1 MTNDLQ
7 PGNHR
12 PRHSAADQNSV
23 STAIL
28 PRIVDDE
35 PPEADAV
42 APGPVEPMARV
53 SADEQPTEVIPAVNG
68 DQPDEPADVGPP
80 VAAVPVAAVPVDQAV
95 AASPWSLPPAR
106 LRQRPRPGAG
116 PGSPGPGSPGSPGPG
131 SPGSPGPGSR
141 PPESGS
147 DSPGLGSGS
156 PGPGSGSPGP
166 GSGSPGLGSGSPGLG
181 SGSGSPGSGP
191 GFAPAED
198 VEHWIEAAPG
208 ALAGTGDEAI
218 EPATGPAIESADE
231 AEPHVETPAMA
242 QPQPQPAVTL
252 ELTVSEPAAPAAET
266 VRKPDVTGAEITW
279 TVDPADD
286 EPDPPPAPAIPAL
299 PTMPDLVIGP
309 AVVTPPAPSEAPG
322 QSGRGWFEPVVPLD
336 EITANQADGEP
347 KEPVDLPRRI
357 PSTIGFEA
365 LDDWDDDDWDN
376 DDWDDTAGTTVAAA
390 GAAPAV
396 EAPAFALPAI
406 GAASVAS
413 WENAAGTAGAA
424 SMAGTTSATS
434 TAATGD
440 MAASASATVPASA
453 SAASPASAS
462 ATVPASAPATVA
474 AGPPSPSTA
483 ASPDADATAYIPRIP
498 AEPDGADVTA
508 YIPRMPVPPTGEVT
522 MPITAPAAP
531 PADKNAEQD
540 EAAGDDAAPRGVK
553 VVALRPVRTEE
564 GYRSVYSEHT
574 RTTVGSVI
582 RTVIRTVGEICI
594 TLGMILLLFAAY
606 EVWGKTAAV
615 NAHQNDLNSQL
626 AQEWNGPAAAPSA
639 SAGPKADVLPPPD
652 GKAIARL
659 YIPRMNKQW
668 IVVQGVTPADI
679 RFAPGHYPTSAM
691 PGQTGNFSVAGHR
704 TPAIFWDLDQIHNGD
719 DIVVETKD
727 YWYVYKATQTEI
739 VSPHAVQVVAPVPN
753 QPGKKPTQQMIT
765 LTTCNPKFNNYQ
777 RLIIHGVLDPT
788 ETRTRAEGRPAVL
801 GG

>member
-12 PRHSAADQNSV
+12 PRHSASDQNSV
-23 STAIL
+23 ATAIL

-35 PPEADAV
+35 PPVSVSSA
-42 APGPVEPMARV
+42 GPVEPVAHGPAARGPVEEMARV
-53 SADEQPTEVIPAVNG
+53 SADEQPTEVIPAING
-68 DQPDEPADVGPP
+68 DHPEDPDDVALPEAATSAGP
-80 VAAVPVAAVPVDQAV
+80 AV

-106 LRQRPRPGAG
+106 LRQRSG
-116 PGSPGPGSPGSPGPG
+116 PGS
-131 SPGSPGPGSR
+131 
-141 PPESGS
+141 
-147 DSPGLGSGS
+147 
-156 PGPGSGSPGP
+156 
-166 GSGSPGLGSGSPGLG
+166 
-181 SGSGSPGSGP
+181 
-191 GFAPAED
+191 APVED
-198 VEHWIEAAPG
+198 VEHWIEPA
-208 ALAGTGDEAI
+208 TETEHWI
-218 EPATGPAIESADE
+218 EPAAETEHWVEPAAETESQTE
-231 AEPHVETPAMA
+231 APAQA
-242 QPQPQPAVTL
+242 QPAVTL
-252 ELTVSEPAAPAAET
+252 ELMVSEPAAPMTET
-266 VRKPDVTGAEITW
+266 SRKPDPTGAEITW

-286 EPDPPPAPAIPAL
+286 EPDPPAPPATPAL
-299 PTMPDLVIGP
+299 PAMPDLVIGP
-309 AVVTPPAPSEAPG
+309 VDVTPPAPPALSEVA
-322 QSGRGWFEPVVPLD
+322 QTGRGWFEPVVPLD
-336 EITANQADGEP
+336 ETTGDQDGGEP
-347 KEPVDLPRRI
+347 EEPVDLPRRI
-357 PSTIGFEA
+357 PSTVGFEA
-365 LDDWDDDDWDN
+365 LDDWDD
-376 DDWDDTAGTTVAAA
+376 TAGPALTAT
-390 GAAPAV
+390 GAA
-396 EAPAFALPAI
+396 PAI
-406 GAASVAS
+406 GAAAPVVA
-413 WENAAGTAGAA
+413 AAAPAVGAA
-424 SMAGTTSATS
+424 RVAN
-434 TAATGD
+434 
-440 MAASASATVPASA
+440 AASAAGPA
-453 SAASPASAS
+453 SAASAV
-462 ATVPASAPATVA
+462 VPAA
-474 AGPPSPSTA
+474 ASPPSPTTA
-483 ASPDADATAYIPRIP
+483 ASPDTDATAYIPRIP
-498 AEPDGADVTA
+498 AEPESADVTA
-508 YIPRMPVPPTGEVT
+508 YIPRVPVPPTGEVT

-531 PADKNAEQD
+531 FADKNAD
-540 EAAGDDAAPRGVK
+540 KNEAAGGGDAAPRGVK

-626 AQEWNGPAAAPSA
+626 AQEWNGPTAAPTA

-691 PGQTGNFSVAGHR
+691 PGQTGNFSVAGHH

-788 ETRTRAEGRPAVL
+788 QTRTRAEGRPAVL

>member
-12 PRHSAADQNSV
+12 PRHSASDQNSV
-23 STAIL
+23 ATAIL

-35 PPEADAV
+35 PAEMAGARS
-42 APGPVEPMARV
+42 PVEPAAHGPVAHGPAGEVARV
-53 SADEQPTEVIPAVNG
+53 PVDEQPTEVIPAVN
-68 DQPDEPADVGPP
+68 DHPDDVDDLAPPEAATPVGPD
-80 VAAVPVAAVPVDQAV
+80 VT
-95 AASPWSLPPAR
+95 ASPWSLPPAR
-106 LRQRPRPGAG
+106 IRQR
-116 PGSPGPGSPGSPGPG
+116 
-131 SPGSPGPGSR
+131 
-141 PPESGS
+141 
-147 DSPGLGSGS
+147 
-156 PGPGSGSPGP
+156 PGPGSG
-166 GSGSPGLGSGSPGLG
+166 
-181 SGSGSPGSGP
+181 PGSGP
-191 GFAPAED
+191 GLASGSGPVED
-198 VEHWIEAAPG
+198 VEHWIEP
-208 ALAGTGDEAI
+208 
-218 EPATGPAIESADE
+218 PAE
-231 AEPHVETPAMA
+231 AEPQLPAPAVAQAETPAIA
-242 QPQPQPAVTL
+242 QPPAGTPVQPQPAVTF
-252 ELTVSEPAAPAAET
+252 ELTVSEPAAPVAET
-266 VRKPDVTGAEITW
+266 TGKSDPTGAEITW

-286 EPDPPPAPAIPAL
+286 EPDPLAPTAVPELPAV
-299 PTMPDLVIGP
+299 PDLVIDP
-309 AVVTPPAPSEAPG
+309 VAVTPPAPPSDVSA
-322 QSGRGWFEPVVPLD
+322 QTGRGWFEPVVPLD
-336 EITANQADGEP
+336 ELDKAAGDHGSGEP
-347 KEPVDLPRRI
+347 DEPVDLPRRI
-357 PSTIGFEA
+357 PSSVGFEA
-365 LDDWDDDDWDN
+365 LDDRAAPANSDPIATGAGPVVG
-376 DDWDDTAGTTVAAA
+376 TALPAVAPAGPAIAGPAIAGPAFGT
-390 GAAPAV
+390 AAPAV
-396 EAPAFALPAI
+396 STTAPAF
-406 GAASVAS
+406 GTAARAV
-413 WENAAGTAGAA
+413 GTAGPAVGTAA
-424 SMAGTTSATS
+424 PAVGATS
-434 TAATGD
+434 VTGTAIP
-440 MAASASATVPASA
+440 ASTAVPAGIAVPASTA
-453 SAASPASAS
+453 TPVNGAGPATASPFSAS
-462 ATVPASAPATVA
+462 S
-474 AGPPSPSTA
+474 PPSPTPA
-483 ASPDADATAYIPRIP
+483 ASPDADATAYISRIP
-498 AEPDGADVTA
+498 AEPESADVTA
-508 YIPRMPVPPTGEVT
+508 FIPRMPVPPPTGEVT
-522 MPITAPAAP
+522 MSIAAQAAP
-531 PADKNAEQD
+531 SADKNAEQN
-540 EAAGDDAAPRGVK
+540 EAAGADAAPRGVK

-582 RTVIRTVGEICI
+582 RTVVRTVGEICI

-626 AQEWNGPAAAPSA
+626 AQEWNGPTAAPSA

-652 GKAIARL
+652 GRAIARL